1 MCGDSCCHRGVDH
14 VSAIEVAQGKLR
26 NAGCDVVPLRL
37 VRAQAVY
44 TLSIWHGAATI
55 IGAIYSYSG
64 VVDFI

>member
-1 MCGDSCCHRGVDH
+1 MCGDSCCHRGDDH

-44 TLSIWHGAATI
+44 TLGI
-55 IGAIYSYSG
+55 
-64 VVDFI
+64 